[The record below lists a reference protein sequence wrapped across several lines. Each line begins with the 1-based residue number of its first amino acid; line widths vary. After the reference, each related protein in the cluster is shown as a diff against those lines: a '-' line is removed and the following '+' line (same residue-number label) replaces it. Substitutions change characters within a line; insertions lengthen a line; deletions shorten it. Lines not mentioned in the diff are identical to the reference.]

1 MVFPSSQRRGGCAIK
16 KCREATKVAQTGWS
30 ERRNVSPNRP
40 PRRFAPP
47 LLCEEG
53 NALHIRYRNYEKQ
66 YSIKLAGP
74 GCSRV
79 IDVNN
84 FQVGVEI
91 ESRRTLFT
99 FADTGR
105 LHPAE
110 RNLGFS
116 SNCRRIHVNHA
127 GLDPFTEIENAAG
140 VIGIDRRSQTIVRS
154 VRK

>member
-1 MVFPSSQRRGGCAIK
+1 MYSPPRRGREAAPLK

-74 GCSRV
+74 GCTRV

-84 FQVGVEI
+84 FQVGVEV

-99 FADTGR
+99 FADPGR

-116 SNCRRIHVNHA
+116 S
-127 GLDPFTEIENAAG
+127 
-140 VIGIDRRSQTIVRS
+140 
-154 VRK
+154 

>member
-1 MVFPSSQRRGGCAIK
+1 MSSPFAESNMLIPKRRGADSTSV
-16 KCREATKVAQTGWS
+16 E
-30 ERRNVSPNRP
+30 
-40 PRRFAPP
+40 
-47 LLCEEG
+47 
-53 NALHIRYRNYEKQ
+53 
-66 YSIKLAGP
+66 LAGP

-154 VRK
+154 VRKFQRLLVVLRPNHG

>member
-16 KCREATKVAQTGWS
+16 KMPRSHQSGADGGGQSGAMF
-30 ERRNVSPNRP
+30 RRTDHPGASRHPC
-40 PRRFAPP
+40 
-47 LLCEEG
+47 CEEG

-74 GCSRV
+74 GCTRV

-84 FQVGVEI
+84 FQVGVEV

-99 FADTGR
+99 FADPGR

-116 SNCRRIHVNHA
+116 SNCR
-127 GLDPFTEIENAAG
+127 
-140 VIGIDRRSQTIVRS
+140 
-154 VRK
+154 